1 VHLHHY
7 GAYYEWTALQTVF
20 FENIFSHISM
30 GIVVLDAHLRIQYAN
45 QAAENIFEQSIN
57 RLKNEAFDKHWTNA
71 DAERHRLL
79 YLLETKDGFSASE
92 VRMLFAD
99 GKHVLVDVVASS
111 LMIENEQHVLL
122 EIRPIENQKR
132 ISEETQQ
139 WAQQQAARHLVRGLA
154 HEIKNPLGGIRG
166 AAQLLEKELDQ
177 SELQEFT
184 QMIIEQSDRLRGL
197 VDRLLGP
204 NTPPQFAWHNVHQI
218 LEKVRTVIHLESKK
232 TLTIERDYDPSIP
245 NLWLDENKIQQTVLN
260 ITHNAAQAV
269 SWKGNITF
277 KTRVKRRVTI
287 HGTQFPLVAVIKITD
302 DGPGIAEEIRDTLF
316 YPMVT
321 SKNDGTGLGL
331 SIAQRL
337 IEHHKGKIELD
348 SWPGHTE
355 FSIYLPID
363 RKEPTV

>member
-1 VHLHHY
+1 MVLVDNW
-7 GAYYEWTALQTVF
+7 AASQTVF
-20 FENIFSHISM
+20 FESIVSHIST
-30 GIVVLDAHLRIQYAN
+30 GIVLLDTHLRIQYVN

-57 RLKNEAFDKHWTNA
+57 RLKDEAFDKYWVNA

-79 YLLETKDGFSASE
+79 YLLETKDGFSSSE
-92 VRMLFAD
+92 VRMIFSD
-99 GKHVLVDVVASS
+99 GRHILVDVVASIC
-111 LMIENEQHVLL
+111 MIENEQYVLV
-122 EIRPIENQKR
+122 EVRPIENQKR
-132 ISEETQQ
+132 ISDETQQ

-166 AAQLLEKELDQ
+166 AAQLLEKELKQ

-184 QMIIEQSDRLRGL
+184 QMIVEQSDRLRGL

-204 NTPPQFAWHNVHQI
+204 NTPPQFAWHNVHQV
-218 LEKVRTVIHLESKK
+218 LEKVITVVDLESKQ

-245 NLWLDENKIQQTVLN
+245 NLWIDQDKIQQAVLN
-260 ITHNAAQAV
+260 ITYNAAQAV
-269 SWKGNITF
+269 DWQGNINF
-277 KTRVKRRVTI
+277 KTRVKRRFTI
-287 HGTQFPLVAVIKITD
+287 HGNQFPLVAVIKITD
-302 DGPGIAEEIRDTLF
+302 NGPGIAEEIRDTVF

-321 SKNDGTGLGL
+321 NKNNGTGLGL

-348 SWPGHTE
+348 SWSGHTE

-363 RKEPTV
+363 REEPIA